1 METNTPGETPN
12 SPAPEITEVK
22 NETAPAAEVAPA
34 PLAPTNEII
43 LSDGRKALI
52 LSGKGR
58 HAQEAM
64 DQSEGKSKLYMA
76 TLMAQ
81 LVTIDGKEIVP
92 EDLAELGMQDY
103 NKIFAKFAS
112 VNF

>member
-12 SPAPEITEVK
+12 SPAPEITAVQK
-22 NETAPAAEVAPA
+22 ETAPAAEVVPA
-34 PLAPTNEII
+34 PLAPVNEII

-52 LSGKGR
+52 LSGKGK

-81 LVTIDGKEIVP
+81 LVTIDNKDIVP
-92 EDLAELGMQDY
+92 EDLAELSMQDY
-103 NKIFAKFAS
+103 NKIFARFAAI
-112 VNF
+112 NF